1 MTEWKCG
8 RYTVRQA
15 IRPDNAAFPCYM
27 IFRGDKLVGR
37 SFSVPDRDWCEAI
50 ERLAKWGSYVEHS
63 AAPKSYSYRL
73 KDKARASAAKA
84 TRSRQVSKLL
94 GP

>member
-8 RYTVRQA
+8 RYTVRQTL
-15 IRPDNAAFPCYM
+15 RLDNPAFARFL
-27 IFRGDKLVGR
+27 ILRNGKIVGT
-37 SFSVPDRDWCEAI
+37 SFSMPNRAWCEAI
-50 ERLAKWGSYVEHS
+50 ERLAKWGRYVEHS

>member
-8 RYTVRQA
+8 RYTVRA
-15 IRPDNAAFPCYM
+15 TLRLDNPAFARYV
-27 IFRGDKLVGR
+27 IVRGEKIIGT

-50 ERLAKWGSYVEHS
+50 ERLAKWGRYVENS
-63 AAPKSYSYRL
+63 APPKSYSYRL

-84 TRSRQVSKLL
+84 TRSRQVNKLL